1 MAFRRLN
8 SFILNEYPTSR
19 LIHTRQLQW
28 PPVQP
33 RNSRDTLILA
43 NESLS
48 DAG

>member
-1 MAFRRLN
+1 MAFRRFN

-19 LIHTRQLQW
+19 LIHTRQAQR

-33 RNSRDTLILA
+33 RNSRGATILA

-48 DAG
+48 GAG